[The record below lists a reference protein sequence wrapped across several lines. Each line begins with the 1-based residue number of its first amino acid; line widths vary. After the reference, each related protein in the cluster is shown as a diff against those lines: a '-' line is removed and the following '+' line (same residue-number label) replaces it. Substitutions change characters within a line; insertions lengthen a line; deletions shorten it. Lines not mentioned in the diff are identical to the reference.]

1 MTQPPDESP
10 GSPTREKTR
19 VPHNEIDRDPL
30 FDHRRTREAGT
41 EESED
46 APQEQG
52 WEIAKTSRASRKRSK
67 QAPQAKHIANPAILP
82 SSFLPVENPDLSGE
96 MDVRADSPTPGSNI
110 LLEPLTLRGTHQ
122 TTPES
127 PETKGKER
135 KRPPHWMKTT
145 TRRRTLLEPKPSA
158 QPHPEP
164 PAARHDPKPT
174 PSPGE
179 QTEADQQHPTLITA
193 IEVEETHGSTS
204 RLDQDLVVPNLTRG
218 QNQAQV
224 NPASAESPS
233 HRRNARKRHNPTH
246 PGNGQHPSAPQ
257 STPRNEGDLGPD
269 PGRKILICIY
279 DVGYVDNAY
288 PTAVLIRT
296 IIQQIFDT
304 NRASRVAHPA
314 AENPPNPSK
323 KHAPPFFLVGNLT
336 EVQEHILVAQQAWS
350 TPPLSFF
357 ALPYNCPSSPYIG
370 TIAGLSYVEN
380 ERHELRQHIVNLILG
395 NTEVRAFIQQHHD
408 AIPAFNL
415 GNAIRALTQSVHLT
429 FHEINNQRL

>member
-1 MTQPPDESP
+1 
-10 GSPTREKTR
+10 
-19 VPHNEIDRDPL
+19 
-30 FDHRRTREAGT
+30 
-41 EESED
+41 
-46 APQEQG
+46 
-52 WEIAKTSRASRKRSK
+52 
-67 QAPQAKHIANPAILP
+67 
-82 SSFLPVENPDLSGE
+82 

-193 IEVEETHGSTS
+193 IEVEVEANGHFQAHISPTYELTDHPDLLPLGNSRVDIQTRPGPSSAESDSGYRSAAARDPIPPPDGGNST
-204 RLDQDLVVPNLTRG
+204 TG

-224 NPASAESPS
+224 NPRE
-233 HRRNARKRHNPTH
+233 RRIPLLIDAMPVNGTTPRIQGMDNIRVHLNLH
-246 PGNGQHPSAPQ
+246 PGMRAIWDQTQDA
-257 STPRNEGDLGPD
+257 RYL
-269 PGRKILICIY
+269 Y
-279 DVGYVDNAY
+279 
-288 PTAVLIRT
+288 
-296 IIQQIFDT
+296 IFDT